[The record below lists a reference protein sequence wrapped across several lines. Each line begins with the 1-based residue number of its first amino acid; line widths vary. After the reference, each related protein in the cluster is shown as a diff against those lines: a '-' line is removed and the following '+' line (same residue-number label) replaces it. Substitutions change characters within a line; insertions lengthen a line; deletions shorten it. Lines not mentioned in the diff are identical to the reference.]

1 VLIPYFRK
9 KTREEERYA
18 AERPLWEKVVEVWNR
33 SYYCFRDDIV
43 FDPKTGGGACRPKDM
58 KEFLYTGT
66 GMLL

>member
-18 AERPLWEKVVEVWNR
+18 AERSLWEKVVEVWNR